1 MEYVLKNGVATCVDE
16 TRDQIYYLRNLEHF
30 SVMDQGKERGQGGSV
45 GFPSS
50 RLVRDKVAQILAM
63 VQDNETMQVE
73 RQKARR
79 LKKKFANTKSVGS
92 APAPA
97 PAAPKSFF
105 GKPAAPKP
113 APTFSGP
120 SYRVKGGELADI
132 PSAGQVAKPS
142 SKLMSTM
149 ASFGHKMGDVVS
161 SAAASVSAAA
171 SSVTGAAAPAQ
182 PAQRL
187 QTRLRNFRDL
197 EDTEEDLAPEPEPE
211 PAPLPAPKPAPAKPK
226 VTRASKE
233 ADALFNFGGVA
244 CVNTTVERVE
254 EPKPAAPASAPAN
267 NLFAPAPAPANDLF
281 APAAAPKAEAPKEAP
296 KPTDAFDFFSDIPSS
311 VPAAPAPKPAQQTDA
326 FGGLMDGFMMP
337 TQQPMQQQTMQQQTM
352 QQPMQQQTMQQ
363 PMQQNMYQQQYQQRM
378 YQQQYQQQYQ
388 MNPQQQQYQQM
399 TPQQQQQYMQMY
411 QQQRMYQ
418 QQQQQR
424 GGFNMTG
431 F

>member
-1 MEYVLKNGVATCVDE
+1 MDE

-30 SVMDQGKERGQGGSV
+30 SVMDQGKERGQGGSACV
-45 GFPSS
+45 SCS
-50 RLVRDKVAQILAM
+50 LLVRDKVAQILAM

-92 APAPA
+92 TPA
-97 PAAPKSFF
+97 PAAATAAPKNFF

-113 APTFSGP
+113 AATFSGP

-142 SKLMSTM
+142 NKLMSTM

-171 SSVTGAAAPAQ
+171 SSVTGTAASAQ

-187 QTRLRNFRDL
+187 PTRLRNFRDL
-197 EDTEEDLAPEPEPE
+197 EDTEEDVAPKPEPES
-211 PAPLPAPKPAPAKPK
+211 APLPAPKPAPAKPK

-244 CVNTTVERVE
+244 CVNTTVEHVE
-254 EPKPAAPASAPAN
+254 EPAPAAPAPAPANNLFSPAAPAAPAN
-267 NLFAPAPAPANDLF
+267 NLFAPA
-281 APAAAPKAEAPKEAP
+281 APAAPAKAEAPKETKA
-296 KPTDAFDFFSDIPSS
+296 TDAFDFFSDIPSS
-311 VPAAPAPKPAQQTDA
+311 VPAAPAPKPVQQADA

-337 TQQPMQQQTMQQQTM
+337 SQPVQQN
-352 QQPMQQQTMQQ
+352 
-363 PMQQNMYQQQYQQRM
+363 MQQNMYQQQYQQRM

-388 MNPQQQQYQQM
+388 MNPQQQYQQM

>member
-1 MEYVLKNGVATCVDE
+1 MDE

-30 SVMDQGKERGQGGSV
+30 SVMDQGKERGQGGSACV
-45 GFPSS
+45 SCS
-50 RLVRDKVAQILAM
+50 LLVRDKVAQILAM

-92 APAPA
+92 TPA
-97 PAAPKSFF
+97 PAAATAAPKNFF

-113 APTFSGP
+113 AATFSGP

-142 SKLMSTM
+142 NKLMSTM

-171 SSVTGAAAPAQ
+171 SSVTGTAASAQ

-187 QTRLRNFRDL
+187 PTRLRNFRDL
-197 EDTEEDLAPEPEPE
+197 EDTEEDVAPEPEPE
-211 PAPLPAPKPAPAKPK
+211 SAPLPAPKPAPAKPK

-244 CVNTTVERVE
+244 CVNTTVEHVE
-254 EPKPAAPASAPAN
+254 EPAPAAPAPAPANNLFSPAAPAAPAN
-267 NLFAPAPAPANDLF
+267 NLFAPA
-281 APAAAPKAEAPKEAP
+281 APAAPAKAEAPKETKA
-296 KPTDAFDFFSDIPSS
+296 TDAFDFFSDIPSS
-311 VPAAPAPKPAQQTDA
+311 VPAAPAPKPVQQADA

-337 TQQPMQQQTMQQQTM
+337 SQPVQQNM
-352 QQPMQQQTMQQ
+352 QQPMQQN
-363 PMQQNMYQQQYQQRM
+363 MQQNMYQQQYQQRM

-388 MNPQQQQYQQM
+388 MNPQQQYQQM

>member
-30 SVMDQGKERGQGGSV
+30 SVMDQGKERGQGGRFRCPFSCV
-45 GFPSS
+45 
-50 RLVRDKVAQILAM
+50 VRDKVAQILAM

-92 APAPA
+92 TPAPA
-97 PAAPKSFF
+97 PAAAPKNFF

-171 SSVTGAAAPAQ
+171 SSVTGATASAQ

-187 QTRLRNFRDL
+187 PTRLRNFRDL
-197 EDTEEDLAPEPEPE
+197 EDTEEDMAPEPEPE

-244 CVNTTVERVE
+244 CVNTTVEHTE
-254 EPKPAAPASAPAN
+254 EPKPA
-267 NLFAPAPAPANDLF
+267 APAPAPANDLF
-281 APAAAPKAEAPKEAP
+281 APAAPAAPAANNLFAPAAKPEAPKEAP

-337 TQQPMQQQTMQQQTM
+337 AQSVQQPMQQN
-352 QQPMQQQTMQQ
+352 
-363 PMQQNMYQQQYQQRM
+363 MQQNMYQQQYQQRM

-388 MNPQQQQYQQM
+388 MNPQQQYQQM

-418 QQQQQR
+418 QQQQQQR